1 MAWSIPEF
9 GGDCSAVQEQHKNP
23 QQVQAT
29 RFACATILAG
39 GSVVAWGHPV
49 NGGDCSAIQDHLKNV
64 LQTQAS
70 VRA

>member
-1 MAWSIPEF
+1 MAWGIPEF

-49 NGGDCSAIQDHLKNV
+49 NGGDHLKNV